1 MIRLPSNTFASRP
14 DFALP
19 KSTPNP
25 LKNGLILQHV
35 RAKRATFIF
44 GIQINGLRNLTTSL
58 CPNLQ
63 VNINAV
69 HPSLS
74 LAFKSMFYFKR
85 SKTSL
90 TMSLCPFLQV
100 KHYSSLSII
109 VSGIKIN
116 VWTKTLLAS
125 LAIFVRNE
133 TFLDEFKTLCVTMII
148 RETSPTFFL

>member
-19 KSTPNP
+19 NCTPNP

-74 LAFKSMFYFKR
+74 LAFKSMFYLKR

-90 TMSLCPFLQV
+90 TTSLCPFLQV
-100 KHYSSLSII
+100 KHYNSLSII
-109 VSGIKIN
+109 VFGI
-116 VWTKTLLAS
+116 
-125 LAIFVRNE
+125 
-133 TFLDEFKTLCVTMII
+133 
-148 RETSPTFFL
+148 